1 MSFISL
7 PKASCPST
15 VLIPRYL
22 ILMKPPIL
30 EIASSIESFAAVT
43 SKMVTEQTVVTTP
56 CIGYQVEMLCW
67 ILTAL
72 PAPVSAPTRHV
83 DGIRWASFG
92 FGVSEFEDDE
102 GGLLSAFVYVKVFF
116 DAGDD
121 G

>member
-1 MSFISL
+1 M
-7 PKASCPST
+7 
-15 VLIPRYL
+15 
-22 ILMKPPIL
+22 ILAIL
-30 EIASSIESFAAVT
+30 EIVPSIESFAVIT
-43 SKMVTEQTVVTTP
+43 SLMVTEQTVATTF
-56 CIGYQVEMLCW
+56 CIGCQVEMLCW

-102 GGLLSAFVYVKVFF
+102 GGLLSAFVYVKVLF
-116 DAGDD
+116 DTDDD